1 MSFWSKMQIVVVPC
15 KGLDIEEIYVIGGR
29 SGKGYLN
36 SVEYYDVA
44 RKEWIEVA
52 PMRAGRQGSAAVF
65 FDNML
70 YVCGGD
76 VDGSRSSY
84 PVEVYDPRTNTWRDG
99 VPMTES
105 YSNAVAVVIEG
116 YIYVMGLYLSS
127 LFCERLSPALG
138 FWERVS
144 AMENSHEY
152 IALTTTQGRVYACRR
167 CEPLAAGCKLDCF
180 DLRTMAWT
188 TVASLPICPQVPS
201 LVSHGS
207 EIFIIGG
214 SREDS
219 RRVMVF
225 REGTNACSVEYSPKA
240 GELLGIETTA
250 LASKLH

>member
-1 MSFWSKMQIVVVPC
+1 MPISELERKWTGMDFNIAAEEMRRLQKEPTDEEKLQLYGMYKQAVH
-15 KGLDIEEIYVIGGR
+15 GDIPPEDIYERPTEDELAI
-29 SGKGYLN
+29 
-36 SVEYYDVA
+36 
-44 RKEWIEVA
+44 RKYNAW
-52 PMRAGRQGSAAVF
+52 AV
-65 FDNML
+65 
-70 YVCGGD
+70 
-76 VDGSRSSY
+76 RK
-84 PVEVYDPRTNTWRDG
+84 
-99 VPMTES
+99 
-105 YSNAVAVVIEG
+105 
-116 YIYVMGLYLSS
+116 VMGLYLSS